1 VVSGLGRVESYASI
15 YIYICLCLCLYI
27 YIYQKKPRVCS
38 CGKRSICGENFISRT
53 HELCLLTLLTLLN
66 PLTNPTHAINLLNL
80 LNLLCMHIYIYIY
93 IYTHTYICTPHIHT
107 HTHMYIYS
115 MYMYTCTHTHMYIYR
130 MYMYTCTHTHTHTH
144 THTQPLKSLPTHTG
158 VMRKRGRINTAY
170 QDRFFVLA
178 DGTLQYYSSQ
188 RAYTKGL
195 CACVLWVSFT
205 FVVGVQQP
213 ARIQQGSVNDNTNSG
228 VHNDLFNMTT
238 TR

>member
-1 VVSGLGRVESYASI
+1 MHRYTYTYA
-15 YIYICLCLCLYI
+15 YAY
-27 YIYQKKPRVCS
+27 
-38 CGKRSICGENFISRT
+38 
-53 HELCLLTLLTLLN
+53 
-66 PLTNPTHAINLLNL
+66 A
-80 LNLLCMHIYIYIY
+80 YIYIY
-93 IYTHTYICTPHIHT
+93 IKKSQEFVRAVKDLFVVKTLSRELTNSVYSHYSRYSTHSRTPLMLSTSSTSSTYYVCIYTYTYIYIHTHIYALHTYTHTH
-107 HTHMYIYS
+107 
-115 MYMYTCTHTHMYIYR
+115 TCTYIA
-130 MYMYTCTHTHTHTH
+130 CICIHAHTHTHTH